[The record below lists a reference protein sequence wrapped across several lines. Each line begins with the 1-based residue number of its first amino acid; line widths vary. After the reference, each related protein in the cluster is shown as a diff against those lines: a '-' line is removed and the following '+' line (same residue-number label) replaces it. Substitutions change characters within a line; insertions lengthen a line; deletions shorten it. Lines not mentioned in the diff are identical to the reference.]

1 MDRRTFL
8 TQASGCAASA
18 SLIAA
23 GCHFE
28 PITSDNTKTIEVALF
43 EGGFGIEWH
52 KDMARQYEQL
62 HPGVKI
68 NLWGDPR
75 VDEKIKP
82 RVLRGNPPDLASCTL
97 PVWKLITAGRLY
109 PMDDA
114 LASPA
119 YGAKGKTWKETLRA
133 GVLAD
138 YVYEDK
144 TFALPSNLGVW
155 ACWYSKKLFREHGW
169 DAPSTW
175 DELTA
180 LCEKMLAA
188 GIAPLAFQGK
198 YPQYAWSTILSC
210 YQRLVPFEKW
220 YDIQDFTKG
229 AFLDP
234 SFVKAADLMQ
244 ELAVKYFQKGAL
256 AMTHTESQME
266 WANGRAGMVF
276 CGLWLKKE
284 MEKALPD
291 DFEMAC
297 FTVPMVTGGTGD
309 PKAIYSGGGESFFIF
324 KDAKHPEIAA
334 DFLKFLLSIEPA
346 RDYVKRNDSLTPVI
360 DCQVGI
366 KISSALQSAV
376 DAIEGSTRM
385 YSDRLNT
392 LYIEWHRTLVQ
403 QAQADLLRGAI
414 TGQQFADRLEA
425 GAEAVRSNP
434 NIYKPPARGV
444 PAL

>member
-1 MDRRTFL
+1 
-8 TQASGCAASA
+8 
-18 SLIAA
+18 
-23 GCHFE
+23 
-28 PITSDNTKTIEVALF
+28 
-43 EGGFGIEWH
+43 
-52 KDMARQYEQL
+52 
-62 HPGVKI
+62 
-68 NLWGDPR
+68 
-75 VDEKIKP
+75 
-82 RVLRGNPPDLASCTL
+82 
-97 PVWKLITAGRLY
+97 
-109 PMDDA
+109 
-114 LASPA
+114 
-119 YGAKGKTWKETLRA
+119 
-133 GVLAD
+133 
-138 YVYEDK
+138 
-144 TFALPSNLGVW
+144 
-155 ACWYSKKLFREHGW
+155 
-169 DAPSTW
+169 
-175 DELTA
+175 
-180 LCEKMLAA
+180 MLAA

-220 YDIQDFTKG
+220 YDIEDFKKG
-229 AFLDP
+229 AFKDP
-234 SFVKAADLMQ
+234 AFVKAADLMQ

-291 DFEMAC
+291 DFEMGC
-297 FTVPMVTGGTGD
+297 FPVPMVTGGTGD

-324 KDAKHPEIAA
+324 KDGKHPEIAA

-425 GAEAVRSNP
+425 GAEAVRNNP